1 MSVSF
6 TFVDTVEGWHQA
18 ISSLKG
24 ASHIAVDLEGNLDA
38 SGNLSLITVEGGGK
52 IYVFDILTC
61 PDILG
66 AGLANVLQDQN
77 LVKIFH
83 DCRADSEA
91 LFGQNN
97 ITLCNVFDTQ
107 IAHAIMEGRDARSFR
122 VGLNGVLE
130 LYSSYTNPHKYVV
143 KHRPGLW
150 EKRPLPALLLEYS
163 AYDVKFLREAYFKL
177 RFSLNER
184 GLLPTTLTASHEN
197 VQSGINTAHRK
208 ASTRTAR
215 PSAPPSAP
223 APPPPYAA
231 SIRAA
236 WSDRIAAHLS
246 ATPGEGVRL
255 TTLGVL
261 FPRPPGV
268 ARTKTLRALLSRD
281 PRFAIAGDAVSLHSP
296 QLPPTPP
303 APTPTT
309 TPAAPLTL

>member
-52 IYVFDILTC
+52 IYVFDILAC

-122 VGLNGVLE
+122 VGLNVVLE
-130 LYSSYTNPHKYVV
+130 LYSSYTNPHKDVV
-143 KHRPGLW
+143 KHRRGLW
-150 EKRPLPALLLEYS
+150 EQRPLPALLLEYS

-197 VQSGINTAHRK
+197 VQSGISTAHRK

-215 PSAPPSAP
+215 PS
-223 APPPPYAA
+223 AA

-303 APTPTT
+303 RPHSHHHPRRAPHHYP
-309 TPAAPLTL
+309 PGGS